1 MAATISEA
9 FFNGS
14 RNYSV
19 ILEVD
24 VSGTTIY
31 ATVRVRKNAGT
42 GYRTAN
48 AQWYRLRIAGQD
60 FDGTWTYD
68 FSGSSLIEI
77 RHASRAVGYGT
88 HLVEAW
94 VNMDSGLGQGYTVQT
109 KTLVRPASA
118 PSAPSITGV
127 SEITTTSAKV
137 SYNPGANNGSAITE
151 TQWQWSRNSTFTDVQ
166 WVDQFAGAG
175 GATRP
180 AGAGVQ
186 LTPGTTY
193 YVRGRHRNSVNW
205 GAYSGYRQ
213 VTLLPSTA
221 PPIAVGPSLDGRS
234 ATVTLSPPGGAS
246 GVTQYVV
253 ERQLVAGGT
262 VVSATTATRS
272 LSVVGLTPGA
282 AYRWRAAAKFSTTYT
297 SPWSAWLSVTQPN
310 PNTNPGDFFDG
321 SFPKHGDTTF
331 RWLGTAG
338 LSQSV
343 AESIGVA
350 GWEASP
356 AGTVVLQRVTGGAFG
371 SYAARMLFIQDAQTD
386 SLVGI
391 AGASRSAVEP
401 DTTYVGS
408 IYVRPSR
415 EQRLAVRIIWM
426 DDTGGQV
433 GVTTSAGQV
442 VSNTNT
448 YTRLSV
454 SAISPATA
462 VSAVVRAV
470 DVAGTGWSQWLSSEY
485 VDADAAMLTLSEL
498 FPYFDG
504 STPDTSAYRYA
515 WLGAAHTTGSS
526 RTTLPPGPDTSLQD
540 PDCPPPPSAP
550 RPPMI
555 EEACIDEAGIWRR
568 FWLTI
573 PESEVTHWLDLV
585 PTFRVLT
592 GTYPARQVRVRY
604 YENPEGLQPDRIDS
618 EGWQTEQIVSYIPPY
633 TVLALDGL
641 SETVTAAVDGADPVI
656 ADHLLYGTAGQPPEW
671 PILSCGIGYMV
682 SFDVPLDLPGADLTL
697 SLELTQRA

>member
-1 MAATISEA
+1 MATVSEA
-9 FFNGS
+9 FFTGS

-19 ILEVD
+19 TLDVD
-24 VSGTTIY
+24 VSGTTIF

-68 FSGSSLIEI
+68 FNGRSVIEI

-88 HLVEAW
+88 HHVEAW

-109 KTLVRPASA
+109 KTLVRPAGVPAA
-118 PSAPSITGV
+118 PQIDTV
-127 SEITTTSAKV
+127 TNITTTSARV
-137 SYNPGANNGSAITE
+137 TATGGNDNGSALTGTE
-151 TQWQWSRNSTFTDVQ
+151 WQWSRNSTFTDVQ
-166 WVDQFAGAG
+166 WVDSIPGNGWASE
-175 GATRP
+175 P
-180 AGAGVQ
+180 AHAGVQ

-193 YVRGRHRNSVNW
+193 YVRIRQGNAIGW
-205 GAYSGYRQ
+205 GAYSAYRQ

-221 PPIAVGPSLDGRS
+221 PLIAVGPGLDGRS

-246 GVTQYVV
+246 GVTEYIV
-253 ERQLVAGGT
+253 ERQLVSGGT
-262 VVSATTATRS
+262 VVSATTTTRS

-282 AYRWRAAAKFSTTYT
+282 AYRWRAAANFGTTYT
-297 SPWSAWLSVTQPN
+297 APWSAWLSVTQPN

-321 SFPKHGDTTF
+321 AFPTRGDTTF

-338 LSQSV
+338 LSASV

-350 GWEASP
+350 GWAASP
-356 AGTVVLQRVTGGAFG
+356 AGTVVLQRVTGGAAG
-371 SYAARMLFIQDAQTD
+371 SYAARMLFIQDAQVD

-391 AGASRSAVEP
+391 ATANRVSVEP
-401 DTTYVGS
+401 STTYVGS
-408 IYVRPSR
+408 IHVRPSR
-415 EQRLAVRIIWM
+415 AQRLAVRIIWM
-426 DDTGGQV
+426 NASGGQV
-433 GVTTSAGQV
+433 GVSTSAGQV

-448 YTRLSV
+448 YTRMSV
-454 SAISPATA
+454 SAIAPATA

-470 DVAGTGWSQWLSSEY
+470 DVAGTGWSQWRSSEY
-485 VDADAAMLTLSEL
+485 LDADAAMLTLSEL

-504 STPDTSAYRYA
+504 STADNNTYRYD
-515 WLGAAHTTGSS
+515 WLGAAHTSGSS

-540 PDCPPPPSAP
+540 PDCPPPPMAP
-550 RPPMI
+550 RPPSI
-555 EEACIDEAGIWRR
+555 EETCIDEAGIWRR

-573 PESEVTHWLDLV
+573 PASEITQWLDLV

-604 YENPEGLQPDRIDS
+604 YENPGNLQPDRIDS
-618 EGWQTEQIVSYIPPY
+618 ESWQTEQIVSYIPPY

-641 SETVTAAVDGADPVI
+641 SETVTAAVDGRDPVI